1 MIRNCQHCGAWFS
14 ADEINTA
21 LRNKDLL
28 ITCRFCGLSN
38 EVGSTRSSNV
48 DSGFERLKMG
58 SFYDASVYFTNAKDE
73 SKRYKKDTSG
83 ASHEVSYEAY
93 IGDALAQS
101 HVQVIFAEDDSEHKN
116 LPRIIC
122 HQCN

>member
-73 SKRYKKDTSG
+73 AKRYKKEYLLYKRSPIGNIGFIKTAQTAFLCFKVNG
-83 ASHEVSYEAY
+83 NKYSHK
-93 IGDALAQS
+93 IKKCG
-101 HVQVIFAEDDSEHKN
+101 KN
-116 LPRIIC
+116 
-122 HQCN
+122 